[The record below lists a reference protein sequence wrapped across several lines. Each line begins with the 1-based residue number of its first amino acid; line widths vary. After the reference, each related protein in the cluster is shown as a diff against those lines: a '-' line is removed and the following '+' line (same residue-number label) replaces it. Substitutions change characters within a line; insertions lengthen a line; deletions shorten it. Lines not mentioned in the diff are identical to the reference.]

1 MAREL
6 ADVYLALDMA
16 GLADA
21 QATGTNI
28 EVKCNDEA
36 V

>member
-1 MAREL
+1 MVTKAPD
-6 ADVYLALDMA
+6 APLDMA

-21 QATGTNI
+21 QAAGAII

-36 V
+36 I